1 MKKVFSKND
10 VAGILS
16 FITENTRKHKLKKNE
31 ENRALLMSEET
42 LMTMVQHTTG
52 DEITVSIR
60 YIGGTLRIR
69 LAAKGEEF
77 DPLEVSDDNPMRAAL
92 MRSFAD
98 DLRSKNQKGTNVITI
113 SAYKSRYLLLYRLVA
128 GGVLGLLVS
137 LLLKAAVPAQACQ
150 WISENIMET
159 GETLFMNC
167 LNMLIPPLVF
177 FSIASAIVG
186 FGDTSQLG
194 RIGGKILGIYAMT
207 TVCATAFGFILV
219 EVFKPYRL
227 GSVALSSVDSPQ
239 AVVELSLKDSI
250 INIIPENFIKAFI
263 EADTIQIIFLAVI
276 VGLAVTAV
284 GAKAKSIQ
292 DFISAGNEVF
302 LRMTNALVGF
312 MPLLIFCILSKTIL
326 GGGSGERSMG
336 VPIIAGVGVYLLSIV
351 VLVIFYHVLLRV
363 LGKLKPLTFTKKYMP
378 YILQVVGTGSSS
390 AAIPLNM
397 KLCSDLGID
406 RKIYSLSIPLGATVN
421 MDGTTVYMAVFG
433 LLLARLYGM
442 PISLP
447 VYFTMTFTILMLSAG
462 APPVVGS
469 SIICLSALLRTLGLP
484 VSEAVAMVLGIEVI
498 AGLLRTANNA
508 VCDMVGS
515 LIVANQEGML
525 DKEKYYS
532 KQS

>member
-42 LMTMVQHTTG
+42 LMTMVEHTTG
-52 DEITVSIR
+52 EEITVGIS
-60 YIGGTLRIR
+60 YIGGTLKIR
-69 LAAKGEEF
+69 LSGRGVEF
-77 DPLEVSDDNPMRAAL
+77 DPLEVNDDNPMRAAL

-98 DLRSKNQKGTNVITI
+98 DLRAKNQKGTNVITI

-128 GGVLGLLVS
+128 GGLLGLLIS
-137 LLLKAAVPAQACQ
+137 LLLKAVVPAQACQ

-186 FGDTSQLG
+186 FGDTAQLG

-219 EVFKPYRL
+219 EIFKPYRL
-227 GSVALSSVDSPQ
+227 GSVALSAVDASQ
-239 AVVELSLKDSI
+239 AGVELSFKDSI

-326 GGGSGERSMG
+326 GGGSGEKSMG

-351 VLVIFYHVLLRV
+351 VLIVFYHVLLR
-363 LGKLKPLTFTKKYMP
+363 
-378 YILQVVGTGSSS
+378 
-390 AAIPLNM
+390 
-397 KLCSDLGID
+397 
-406 RKIYSLSIPLGATVN
+406 
-421 MDGTTVYMAVFG
+421 
-433 LLLARLYGM
+433 
-442 PISLP
+442 
-447 VYFTMTFTILMLSAG
+447 
-462 APPVVGS
+462 
-469 SIICLSALLRTLGLP
+469 
-484 VSEAVAMVLGIEVI
+484 
-498 AGLLRTANNA
+498 
-508 VCDMVGS
+508 
-515 LIVANQEGML
+515 
-525 DKEKYYS
+525 
-532 KQS
+532 